1 MVECTALEMRHTCK
15 GIVGSNPTLSA
26 RLYLLSASYLQ
37 DLGFLN
43 PRDSE
48 LTLLTDVNIHRI
60 IRRSSTFGPVYSE
73 DVTPQDD
80 GKADR
85 GIFFIF
91 ISARA
96 YDTIEFMQQEWINRG
111 NFVDLGE
118 ERDPIVGLH
127 EEDGQFTIPQTPVRK
142 RVDGVQTFNV
152 MKGGEYLFMPSLS
165 ALKWLAAG
173 SWG

>member
-1 MVECTALEMRHTCK
+1 
-15 GIVGSNPTLSA
+15 
-26 RLYLLSASYLQ
+26 LYLLSASYLQ
-37 DLGFLN
+37 DLGFLD

-165 ALKWLAAG
+165 ALKWIADAG
-173 SWG
+173 WKRQPADASAQ